1 MSKPSNDRKSQL
13 LEAALKI
20 AKKIGYTKV
29 TREAIAKDAD
39 VSPALV
45 SFYFGSTPNMKR
57 DIMRHAVKQ
66 GIVEIIA
73 QGLADKNPYAAKA
86 PPELKKKAAQH
97 LADA

>member
-20 AKKIGYTKV
+20 ATRIGYTKV
-29 TREAIAKDAD
+29 TREAIAKEAK

-45 SFYFGSTPNMKR
+45 SFYFGTTPKMKR

-66 GIVEIIA
+66 EIVEIIA
-73 QGLADKNPYAAKA
+73 QGLADKNPHAQKA
-86 PPELKKKAAQH
+86 PDDLKKRAAAH
-97 LADA
+97 LIAA